1 MMEQVPDVSSQINS
15 EAELKR
21 WQAFERLLDLLSR
34 CDLTTEVIRQALI
47 EITTLAN
54 AHGATLFG
62 AEAGGFLE
70 VNLPL
75 ETAPIGRKQEWCIT
89 ISSGCDQ
96 QRKVNLWRWGEPFTE
111 REPYVRAAIKVF
123 ANALV
128 TSERIKEERAG
139 RVLAESLRKVAQVL
153 NASLDMEEVLSHI
166 LDQLKLL
173 IPYDSANVM
182 LLEDGV
188 LRMHAARGYQEF
200 SGPVDMTGIR
210 FVPESTALMMEVLT
224 GGQPVIQQDTAL
236 LSDWLWVP
244 CGRHIRSWMG
254 VPLCVKGRAIGLFS
268 IDKSIPGFFTP
279 KHGEMAM
286 ALAAHAALALDNAR
300 MFEQI
305 REAQDQLRGLSTRIM
320 EAQERERR
328 SIAAELHDHSGQAL
342 LGLRAELQ
350 VLKRSLA
357 DHREI
362 LPQIEALDEIIME
375 ISHDLRELAHNLH
388 PPLLADLGLIPA
400 LEQHVEE
407 FSRRFNVPVK
417 LEVDKTDDDIRL
429 PQAIE
434 LVCYRVVQEALT
446 NLAKYAQAKN
456 ARISLVVTPCH
467 VRLSVVDDGVGF
479 SGHSQGRKRQK
490 GFGLVGMR
498 ERVMAVGGE
507 LQVWSQ
513 AGRGTRLEV
522 EIPLQAPEHINR
534 DEQ

>member
-1 MMEQVPDVSSQINS
+1 
-15 EAELKR
+15 
-21 WQAFERLLDLLSR
+21 
-34 CDLTTEVIRQALI
+34 
-47 EITTLAN
+47 
-54 AHGATLFG
+54 
-62 AEAGGFLE
+62 
-70 VNLPL
+70 
-75 ETAPIGRKQEWCIT
+75 
-89 ISSGCDQ
+89 
-96 QRKVNLWRWGEPFTE
+96 
-111 REPYVRAAIKVF
+111 
-123 ANALV
+123 
-128 TSERIKEERAG
+128 
-139 RVLAESLRKVAQVL
+139 
-153 NASLDMEEVLSHI
+153 
-166 LDQLKLL
+166 
-173 IPYDSANVM
+173 
-182 LLEDGV
+182 
-188 LRMHAARGYQEF
+188 
-200 SGPVDMTGIR
+200 
-210 FVPESTALMMEVLT
+210 
-224 GGQPVIQQDTAL
+224 QQDTTL

-244 CGRHIRSWMG
+244 CGKHIRSWMG

-268 IDKSIPGFFTP
+268 IDKSIPGFFTR

-320 EAQERERR
+320 EAQEQERR

-357 DHREI
+357 DHHEI
-362 LPQIEALDEIIME
+362 LPKIEALDEIIME
-375 ISHDLRELAHNLH
+375 ISHDLRQLAHNLH
-388 PPLLADLGLIPA
+388 PPLLAALGLIPA

-407 FSRRFNVPVK
+407 FSRRFNVPVM

-446 NLAKYAQAKN
+446 NLAKYAQAN
-456 ARISLVVTPCH
+456 TARISLVITPCH
-467 VRLSVVDDGVGF
+467 VRLSVIDDGVGF
-479 SGHSQGRKRQK
+479 SRHSQGRKRQK

-522 EIPLQAPEHINR
+522 EIPL
-534 DEQ
+534 